1 MSIRSFFDGLDAGGT
16 MSVRMALLLSTGE
29 RYATLA
35 IGFVSI
41 ALLSRLLAP
50 EEIGVAA
57 LGLAA
62 MGIVEAFRDF
72 GASNYLVQARDL
84 TKQSIQTAFTVS
96 LLFTLL
102 LAVAVAASAG
112 VLAAFYKNDQLVS
125 FIEIIALSFV
135 PTPVTATAIAL
146 LRREMEFAR
155 VAIINVS
162 GVFGGAVVT
171 LVLAAL
177 GAGSLSVA
185 WGALATSI
193 MAMMAAVVLQSDLTN
208 YRLRFQCWEDVVA
221 FGGISSVTQI
231 LNRAYDALPILVLG
245 HVFPAAV
252 VGLFSRAQ
260 SICQISDK
268 LVMSS
273 IGSVAL
279 PVLAAEMREGRS
291 IKSAYLGSLGLV
303 TAFQWPM
310 LGLIA
315 ILAEPL
321 VAVLLGPQWTGCT
334 FLVQLL
340 ALSWMTLFPA
350 VLSYPVLVATDGI
363 GDTLRAS
370 LISLPIS
377 ALVVIVAASFGPAA
391 LAASQFLTIPI
402 QVAVVLHFIRRRID
416 FTIADLVAAVRCSL
430 LVSLYTLFPPFVLDA
445 WIGHSV
451 GPFVH
456 IVLAGGIAALSW
468 VTAIDVFDHPVR
480 LEVRRAWLALAPVYP
495 RVSLPIVF
503 NPVTWLARREM

>member
-1 MSIRSFFDGLDAGGT
+1 MSIRSFFDGLEEGGT
-16 MSVRMALLLSTGE
+16 ISVRMALLLSTGE

-50 EEIGVAA
+50 DEIGVAA
-57 LGLAA
+57 LGMAA
-62 MGIVEAFRDF
+62 MGIIEAFRDF
-72 GASNYLVQARDL
+72 GASNYLVQARHL

-96 LLFTLL
+96 LIFTLVL
-102 LAVAVAASAG
+102 TAAVAGSAG
-112 VLAAFYKNDQLVS
+112 LLAAFYKNDRLVP

-135 PTPVTATAIAL
+135 PTPVAATAIAL
-146 LRREMEFAR
+146 LRREMAFAR

-162 GVFGGAVVT
+162 GVFAGALVT

-177 GAGSLSVA
+177 GTGSLSVA
-185 WGALATSI
+185 WGALAASVVSTT
-193 MAMMAAVVLQSDLTN
+193 AAVLIRSGLSN
-208 YRLRFQCWEDVVA
+208 YRIRLHSWGDVVA
-221 FGGISSVTQI
+221 FGGISSATQI
-231 LNRAYDALPILVLG
+231 LNRAYDALPVLVLG
-245 HVFPAAV
+245 HAFPPAI

-291 IKSAYLGSLGLV
+291 IKAAYLGSLGLV

-350 VLSYPVLVATDGI
+350 VLSYPVLVATGGI
-363 GDTLRAS
+363 GDTLRSS

-377 ALVVIVAASFGPAA
+377 ALVVILAAGFGPAA

-430 LVSLYTLFPPFVLDA
+430 LVSLCTLFPPFVLDA

-480 LEVRRAWLALAPVYP
+480 LEVRRAWLALAPVYQ
-495 RVSLPIVF
+495 RVRLPIVVD
-503 NPVTWLARREM
+503 PVTWLARREI